1 VGRVALLEKGGHLF
15 RAVEEIDKE
24 VTEVKVGIKG
34 FVEFFRVGVF
44 FLIQIL
50 RIDPLI
56 LVDIEVIKVFQ
67 EIIDFNWSLDFI
79 FIIFSPEILPL
90 SFQ

>member
-1 VGRVALLEKGGHLF
+1 MF
-15 RAVEEIDKE
+15 RIVEEIEKE

-44 FLIQIL
+44 LLIQIL
-50 RIDPLI
+50 RIDPFI
-56 LVDIEVIKVFQ
+56 LVDIEVIKVSEQ
-67 EIIDFNWSLDFI
+67 IIDFNWVLGFI
-79 FIIFSPEILPL
+79 FIIFSHEILPL